1 MIFRLVSK
9 SVTLNDLEWRNGPY
23 SALFHRNSIAFVAH
37 CVKVVEDIPKLSAT
51 EMTICGYT
59 ILVCTSDSGQLS
71 LLLSV
76 RLEVSTSQ
84 RTAQQQCS
92 VAGKATVGL
101 ALHRLCVTATYG
113 LSCLRK
119 RDEHP
124 AYTPVRST
132 EPFTLEVL
140 RTKCETHRLLIKLN
154 A

>member
-59 ILVCTSDSGQLS
+59 ILVCASDSGQLS

-76 RLEVSTSQ
+76 RLEVNTGQ
-84 RTAQQQCS
+84 RTADSTAAVLCGWEGNRRS
-92 VAGKATVGL
+92 GVAPTMC
-101 ALHRLCVTATYG
+101 H
-113 LSCLRK
+113 SHLRIQLPK
-119 RDEHP
+119 EAR
-124 AYTPVRST
+124 
-132 EPFTLEVL
+132 
-140 RTKCETHRLLIKLN
+140 
-154 A
+154 